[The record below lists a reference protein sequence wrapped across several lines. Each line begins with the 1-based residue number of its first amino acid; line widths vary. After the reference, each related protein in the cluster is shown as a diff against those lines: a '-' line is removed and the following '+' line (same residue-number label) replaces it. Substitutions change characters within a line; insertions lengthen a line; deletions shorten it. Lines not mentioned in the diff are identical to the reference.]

1 MKTKLLFMTLFILI
15 QHQLMA
21 TEITVCSGDSA
32 TGTALSCVGDYRKN
46 GTNLVALYKHGWRLV
61 FIDSLSSRS
70 FYYFYL
76 EK

>member
-32 TGTALSCVGDYRKN
+32 TGTALSCVGDYNKQSV
-46 GTNLVALYKHGWRLV
+46 TNLVALYNHGWRLIFV
-61 FIDSLSSRS
+61 NT
-70 FYYFYL
+70 YYPSGFDFYL
-76 EK
+76 ER